1 MPTRFERRR
10 QLFELAASQAG
21 YFTAAQARALGY
33 DRRTL
38 WHHVKAKHFERE
50 SRGFYRLV
58 EFPAQSHEDIIAAWV
73 KAGPSRAVVSHETA
87 LALYDLSPIRP
98 RKIHLT
104 VARAHRPS
112 KRQPRRPAVQI
123 HTTTR
128 PFGPGDV
135 VQRFGVRITAPSR
148 TILDAAQA
156 GTDPSAIIEAAGRS
170 IEDRLVTANELR
182 RAAAHR
188 PNRVRKL
195 IARAIDEAR
204 RHAAG
209 GRRVSGNSWR
219 SRATTCPQASCPRRR

>member
-10 QLFELAASQAG
+10 QLFDLAATQGG

-38 WHHVKAKHFERE
+38 WYHVRARHFERE

-58 EFPAQSHEDIIAAWV
+58 EFPAQSHEDVIAAWL
-73 KAGPSRAVVSHETA
+73 KAGAARAVVSHETA

-112 KRQPRRPAVQI
+112 KGQPRRPTVQI

-128 PFGPGDV
+128 PFRPGEV
-135 VQRFGVRITAPSR
+135 VTRFGVRVTGPAR
-148 TILDAAQA
+148 TIVDAAEV
-156 GTDPSAIIEAAGRS
+156 GTDPSVILEAVGRS
-170 IEDRLVTANELR
+170 VEDGLVTAKELR
-182 RAAAHR
+182 QAAADR
-188 PNRVRKL
+188 PERVRKL
-195 IARAIDEAR
+195 ITRAIDEAR
-204 RHAAG
+204 RHATI
-209 GRRVSGNSWR
+209 R
-219 SRATTCPQASCPRRR
+219 